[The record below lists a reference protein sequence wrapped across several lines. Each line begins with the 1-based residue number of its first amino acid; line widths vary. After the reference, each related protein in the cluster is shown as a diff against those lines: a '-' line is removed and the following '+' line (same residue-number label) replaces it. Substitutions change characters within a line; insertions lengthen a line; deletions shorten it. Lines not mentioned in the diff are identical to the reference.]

1 MLETAL
7 VKHCAPT
14 LARLKPGNMFVLAG
28 LDGREAAREMRALNR
43 LLAPKGV
50 ALTVLRRCGGKTLF
64 YLYRPDEL
72 AAILGAEAARAFLR
86 HCGYGEFGSEAAL
99 RVLRRRLRAGEGFPH
114 EVGVFLGY
122 PLKDVLGFIR
132 RRARLPAVRRLEGL
146 CRRRR
151 GRAHVRAL
159 SQMQRGVRAPLS
171 VRLSARAPDG
181 GVEDGIRKEG

>member
-28 LDGREAAREMRALNR
+28 LDGRAAAREMRALNR

-72 AAILGAEAARAFLR
+72 AAILGAEAVSYTHL
-86 HCGYGEFGSEAAL
+86 
-99 RVLRRRLRAGEGFPH
+99 
-114 EVGVFLGY
+114 
-122 PLKDVLGFIR
+122 VLGMR
-132 RRARLPAVRRLEGL
+132 RTATV
-146 CRRRR
+146 
-151 GRAHVRAL
+151 
-159 SQMQRGVRAPLS
+159 PL
-171 VRLSARAPDG
+171 DG
-181 GVEDGIRKEG
+181 

>member
-86 HCGYGEFGSEAAL
+86 RCGYGEFGSEAAL

-122 PLKDVLGFIR
+122 PLEDVLGFIR
-132 RRARLPAVRRLEGL
+132 HGGRDCLLCGDWKVYADADGAARTFARFRKCKEVYARLFQSGCPLARLTVAARPA
-146 CRRRR
+146 
-151 GRAHVRAL
+151 
-159 SQMQRGVRAPLS
+159 
-171 VRLSARAPDG
+171 
-181 GVEDGIRKEG
+181 

>member
-14 LARLKPGNMFVLAG
+14 LARLKPGNMFVLSG

-50 ALTVLRRCGGKTLF
+50 ALTVLRRRGGKTLF

-86 HCGYGEFGSEAAL
+86 RCGYGEFGSERRCACCAVGCARGKGFPTRWACSSAIRWRTCSASSATAGATACCAATG
-99 RVLRRRLRAGEGFPH
+99 RSTPMPTAPRARSRAFANAKRCMRASFSPAVRLRA
-114 EVGVFLGY
+114 
-122 PLKDVLGFIR
+122 
-132 RRARLPAVRRLEGL
+132 
-146 CRRRR
+146 
-151 GRAHVRAL
+151 
-159 SQMQRGVRAPLS
+159 
-171 VRLSARAPDG
+171 
-181 GVEDGIRKEG
+181 